1 MGAYINFDLLD
12 TAELCGLDIKS
23 RTLAKEEV
31 EARCPYCNDRRYR
44 MYLNRVT
51 HMFFCQNCGT
61 GGNAVTLYADC
72 NPKGIRLTN
81 YESYKALSTEPSVRQ
96 YDVPIIESC
105 DEPPIREL
113 SERSEIYL
121 EFLKLLRLEKDHLT
135 NLLNRGL
142 STEIIKGNMYKSFPT
157 DKTERQWI
165 CDNLA
170 ARYDLTDVPGF
181 YRSGGRWSI
190 IGLKSGILIPICSK
204 DNFIQGLQIRFDS
217 PPVKR
222 ITGAD
227 GKVTEKVGGRFR
239 WLSTGGNGFTDGTGI
254 TSYIHVTGDVSSD
267 TLYNSDHVD
276 SVVQYLLDKMQAVKI
291 NIHGNLYFIPSTRLP
306 LLNVLEDYIEALS
319 KNNINDGNV
328 SSNSMFVADDE
339 KQREKMAA
347 EFYMN
352 YRRDIEAYE
361 ERIQHFID
369 NGCDSA
375 AVIERWLKKIEA
387 LKLKKATYEQ
397 VLKRQLDDL
406 DRDFALL
413 QMQSQELSVR
423 AGKNQIKM
431 PLAA

>member
-31 EARCPYCNDRRYR
+31 EARCPYCNDHRYR
-44 MYLNRVT
+44 MYLNRIT

-81 YESYKALSTEPSVRQ
+81 YESYKALSAEPSVRQ
-96 YDVPIIESC
+96 YDVPVIESRG
-105 DEPPIREL
+105 EPPIRKL

-204 DNFIQGLQIRFDS
+204 DNLIQGLQIRFDN

-222 ITGAD
+222 ITAAD

-267 TLYNSDHVD
+267 TLYLTEGGMKADIASYL
-276 SVVQYLLDKMQAVKI
+276 SGGRLFIGLTGVQNVRYLKEIVTSLHPKRIVECIDMDCRTNPQVQKAQSKIQAI
-291 NIHGNLYFIPSTRLP
+291 CTP
-306 LLNVLEDYIEALS
+306 LCEEYKRFFWPKEQKGIDDYMLF
-319 KNNINDGNV
+319 
-328 SSNSMFVADDE
+328 M
-339 KQREKMAA
+339 
-347 EFYMN
+347 
-352 YRRDIEAYE
+352 
-361 ERIQHFID
+361 
-369 NGCDSA
+369 
-375 AVIERWLKKIEA
+375 
-387 LKLKKATYEQ
+387 KLKKEHEE
-397 VLKRQLDDL
+397 K
-406 DRDFALL
+406 
-413 QMQSQELSVR
+413 
-423 AGKNQIKM
+423 IKEENYV
-431 PLAA
+431 

>member
-1 MGAYINFDLLD
+1 MGAYITFDLID
-12 TAELCGLDIKS
+12 TAELCGLDIKG

-31 EARCPYCNDRRYR
+31 EARCPYCNDHRYR
-44 MYLNRVT
+44 MYLNRIT

-81 YESYKALSTEPSVRQ
+81 YESYKALSAEPSVRQ
-96 YDVPIIESC
+96 YDVPVIESC

-142 STEIIKGNMYKSFPT
+142 STEIINGNMYKSFPT

-204 DNFIQGLQIRFDS
+204 DNLIQGLQIRFDN

-222 ITGAD
+222 ITAAD

-267 TLYNSDHVD
+267 TLYLTEGGMKADIASYL
-276 SVVQYLLDKMQAVKI
+276 SGGRLFIGLTGVQNVRYLKEIVTSLHPKRIVECLDMDVRTNPQVQRAQSKIQAI
-291 NIHGNLYFIPSTRLP
+291 CTP
-306 LLNVLEDYIEALS
+306 LCEE
-319 KNNINDGNV
+319 
-328 SSNSMFVADDE
+328 
-339 KQREKMAA
+339 
-347 EFYMN
+347 
-352 YRRDIEAYE
+352 YRRFFWPKE
-361 ERIQHFID
+361 QKGID
-369 NGCDSA
+369 DYM
-375 AVIERWLKKIEA
+375 LFM
-387 LKLKKATYEQ
+387 KLKKEHEEKIREENY
-397 VLKRQLDDL
+397 V
-406 DRDFALL
+406 
-413 QMQSQELSVR
+413 
-423 AGKNQIKM
+423 
-431 PLAA
+431 

>member
-31 EARCPYCNDRRYR
+31 EARCPYCNDHRYR
-44 MYLNRVT
+44 MYLNRIT

-81 YESYKALSTEPSVRQ
+81 YESYKALSAEPSVRQ
-96 YDVPIIESC
+96 YDVPVIESRG
-105 DEPPIREL
+105 EPPIREL

-204 DNFIQGLQIRFDS
+204 DNLIQGLQIRFDN

-222 ITGAD
+222 VTTAD

-267 TLYNSDHVD
+267 TLYLTEGGMKADIASYL
-276 SVVQYLLDKMQAVKI
+276 SGGRLFIGLTGVQNVRYLKEIVTSLHPKRIVECLDMDVRTNPQVQRAQSKIQAI
-291 NIHGNLYFIPSTRLP
+291 CTP
-306 LLNVLEDYIEALS
+306 LCEEYKRFFWPKEQKGIDDYMLF
-319 KNNINDGNV
+319 
-328 SSNSMFVADDE
+328 M
-339 KQREKMAA
+339 
-347 EFYMN
+347 
-352 YRRDIEAYE
+352 
-361 ERIQHFID
+361 
-369 NGCDSA
+369 
-375 AVIERWLKKIEA
+375 
-387 LKLKKATYEQ
+387 KLKKEHEE
-397 VLKRQLDDL
+397 K
-406 DRDFALL
+406 
-413 QMQSQELSVR
+413 
-423 AGKNQIKM
+423 IKEENYV
-431 PLAA
+431 

>member
-31 EARCPYCNDRRYR
+31 EARCPYCNDHRYR
-44 MYLNRVT
+44 MYLNRIT

-81 YESYKALSTEPSVRQ
+81 YESYKALSAEPSVRQ
-96 YDVPIIESC
+96 YDVPVIESRG
-105 DEPPIREL
+105 EPPIREL

-135 NLLNRGL
+135 NILNRGL

-204 DNFIQGLQIRFDS
+204 DNLIQGLQIRFDN

-222 ITGAD
+222 ITAAD

-267 TLYNSDHVD
+267 TLYLTEGGMKADIASYL
-276 SVVQYLLDKMQAVKI
+276 SGGRLFIGLTGVQNVRYLKEIVTSLHPKRIVECIDMDCRTNPQVQKAQSKIQAI
-291 NIHGNLYFIPSTRLP
+291 
-306 LLNVLEDYIEALS
+306 
-319 KNNINDGNV
+319 
-328 SSNSMFVADDE
+328 
-339 KQREKMAA
+339 
-347 EFYMN
+347 
-352 YRRDIEAYE
+352 
-361 ERIQHFID
+361 
-369 NGCDSA
+369 
-375 AVIERWLKKIEA
+375 
-387 LKLKKATYEQ
+387 
-397 VLKRQLDDL
+397 
-406 DRDFALL
+406 
-413 QMQSQELSVR
+413 
-423 AGKNQIKM
+423 
-431 PLAA
+431 

>member
-1 MGAYINFDLLD
+1 MGAYISFDLLD
-12 TAELCGLDIKS
+12 TAELCGLDIKG

-31 EARCPYCNDRRYR
+31 EARCPYCNDHRYR
-44 MYLNRVT
+44 MYLNRIT

-81 YESYKALSTEPSVRQ
+81 YESYKALSAEPSVRQ
-96 YDVPIIESC
+96 YDVPITESC

-204 DNFIQGLQIRFDS
+204 DNLIQGLQIRFDN

-222 ITGAD
+222 ITAAD

-267 TLYNSDHVD
+267 TLYLTEGGMKADIASYL
-276 SVVQYLLDKMQAVKI
+276 SGGRLFIGLTGVQNVRYLKEIVTSLRPKRIVECLDMDVRTNPQVQKAQSKIQAICTPLCEEYRRFFWPKEQKGI
-291 NIHGNLYFIPSTRLP
+291 DDYSATCSTTILIVQIA
-306 LLNVLEDYIEALS
+306 LLN
-319 KNNINDGNV
+319 
-328 SSNSMFVADDE
+328 
-339 KQREKMAA
+339 KM
-347 EFYMN
+347 
-352 YRRDIEAYE
+352 
-361 ERIQHFID
+361 
-369 NGCDSA
+369 
-375 AVIERWLKKIEA
+375 
-387 LKLKKATYEQ
+387 
-397 VLKRQLDDL
+397 
-406 DRDFALL
+406 
-413 QMQSQELSVR
+413 
-423 AGKNQIKM
+423 
-431 PLAA
+431 

>member
-1 MGAYINFDLLD
+1 MGAYITFDLLD
-12 TAELCGLDIKS
+12 TAELCGLDIKG

-31 EARCPYCNDRRYR
+31 EARCPYCNDHRYR
-44 MYLNRVT
+44 MYLNRIT

-81 YESYKALSTEPSVRQ
+81 YESYKALSAEPSVRQ
-96 YDVPIIESC
+96 YDVPVIESC

-204 DNFIQGLQIRFDS
+204 DNLIQGLQIRFDN

-222 ITGAD
+222 ITAAD

-267 TLYNSDHVD
+267 TLYLTEGGMKADIASYL
-276 SVVQYLLDKMQAVKI
+276 SGGRLFIGLTGVQNVRYLKEIVTSLRPKRIVECLDMDVRTNPQVQKAQSKIQAI
-291 NIHGNLYFIPSTRLP
+291 CTP
-306 LLNVLEDYIEALS
+306 LCEE
-319 KNNINDGNV
+319 
-328 SSNSMFVADDE
+328 
-339 KQREKMAA
+339 
-347 EFYMN
+347 
-352 YRRDIEAYE
+352 YRRFFWPKE
-361 ERIQHFID
+361 QKGID
-369 NGCDSA
+369 DYM
-375 AVIERWLKKIEA
+375 LFM
-387 LKLKKATYEQ
+387 KLKNEHEEK
-397 VLKRQLDDL
+397 
-406 DRDFALL
+406 
-413 QMQSQELSVR
+413 
-423 AGKNQIKM
+423 IKEENYV
-431 PLAA
+431 

>member
-1 MGAYINFDLLD
+1 MGAYITFDLLD
-12 TAELCGLDIKS
+12 TAELCGLDIKG

-31 EARCPYCNDRRYR
+31 EARCPYCNDHRYR
-44 MYLNRVT
+44 MYLNRIT

-81 YESYKALSTEPSVRQ
+81 YESYKALSAEPSVRQ
-96 YDVPIIESC
+96 YDVPIIESR
-105 DEPPIREL
+105 DELPIREL

-142 STEIIKGNMYKSFPT
+142 STEIIKVNMYKSFPT

-204 DNFIQGLQIRFDS
+204 DNLIQGLQIRFDN

-222 ITGAD
+222 ITAAD

-267 TLYNSDHVD
+267 TLYLTEGGMKADIASYL
-276 SVVQYLLDKMQAVKI
+276 SGGRLFIGLTGVQNVRYLKEIVTSLHPKRIVECLDMDVRTNPQVQRAQSKIQAI
-291 NIHGNLYFIPSTRLP
+291 CTP
-306 LLNVLEDYIEALS
+306 LCEE
-319 KNNINDGNV
+319 
-328 SSNSMFVADDE
+328 
-339 KQREKMAA
+339 
-347 EFYMN
+347 
-352 YRRDIEAYE
+352 YRRFFWPKE
-361 ERIQHFID
+361 QKGID
-369 NGCDSA
+369 DYM
-375 AVIERWLKKIEA
+375 LFM
-387 LKLKKATYEQ
+387 KLKKEHEE
-397 VLKRQLDDL
+397 K
-406 DRDFALL
+406 
-413 QMQSQELSVR
+413 
-423 AGKNQIKM
+423 IKEENYV
-431 PLAA
+431 

>member
-31 EARCPYCNDRRYR
+31 EARCPYCNDHRYR
-44 MYLNRVT
+44 MYLNRIT

-81 YESYKALSTEPSVRQ
+81 YESYKALSAEPSVRQ
-96 YDVPIIESC
+96 YDVPVIESRG
-105 DEPPIREL
+105 EPPIREL

-121 EFLKLLRLEKDHLT
+121 EFLKLLRLEKDHLS

-204 DNFIQGLQIRFDS
+204 DNLIQGLQIRFDN

-222 ITGAD
+222 VTTAD

-267 TLYNSDHVD
+267 TLYLTEGGMKADIASYL
-276 SVVQYLLDKMQAVKI
+276 SGGRLFIGLTGVQNVRYLKEIVTSLHPKRIVECLDMDVRTNPQVQRAQSKIQAI
-291 NIHGNLYFIPSTRLP
+291 CTP
-306 LLNVLEDYIEALS
+306 LCEEYKRFFWPKEQKGI
-319 KNNINDGNV
+319 
-328 SSNSMFVADDE
+328 DDF
-339 KQREKMAA
+339 ML
-347 EFYMN
+347 FM
-352 YRRDIEAYE
+352 
-361 ERIQHFID
+361 
-369 NGCDSA
+369 
-375 AVIERWLKKIEA
+375 
-387 LKLKKATYEQ
+387 KLKKEH
-397 VLKRQLDDL
+397 
-406 DRDFALL
+406 
-413 QMQSQELSVR
+413 EE
-423 AGKNQIKM
+423 KNKEEKYV
-431 PLAA
+431 

>member
-12 TAELCGLDIKS
+12 TAELCGLDIKG

-31 EARCPYCNDRRYR
+31 EARCPYCNDHRYR
-44 MYLNRVT
+44 MYLNRIT

-81 YESYKALSTEPSVRQ
+81 YESYKALSAEPSVRQ
-96 YDVPIIESC
+96 YDVPVIESRG
-105 DEPPIREL
+105 EPPIREL

-204 DNFIQGLQIRFDS
+204 DNLIQGLQIRFDN

-222 ITGAD
+222 VTAAD

-267 TLYNSDHVD
+267 TLYLTEGGMKADIASYL
-276 SVVQYLLDKMQAVKI
+276 SGGRLFIGLTGVQNVRYLKEIVTSLHPKRIVECLDMDVRTNPQVQRAQSKIQAI
-291 NIHGNLYFIPSTRLP
+291 CTP
-306 LLNVLEDYIEALS
+306 LCEEYKRFFWPKEQKGI
-319 KNNINDGNV
+319 
-328 SSNSMFVADDE
+328 DDF
-339 KQREKMAA
+339 ML
-347 EFYMN
+347 FM
-352 YRRDIEAYE
+352 
-361 ERIQHFID
+361 
-369 NGCDSA
+369 
-375 AVIERWLKKIEA
+375 
-387 LKLKKATYEQ
+387 KLKKEHEE
-397 VLKRQLDDL
+397 K
-406 DRDFALL
+406 
-413 QMQSQELSVR
+413 
-423 AGKNQIKM
+423 IKEESYV
-431 PLAA
+431 

>member
-1 MGAYINFDLLD
+1 MGAYISFDLLD
-12 TAELCGLDIKS
+12 TAELCGLDIKG

-31 EARCPYCNDRRYR
+31 EARCPYCNDHRYR
-44 MYLNRVT
+44 MYLNRIT

-81 YESYKALSTEPSVRQ
+81 YESYKALSAEPSVRQ
-96 YDVPIIESC
+96 YDVPITESC

-204 DNFIQGLQIRFDS
+204 DNLIQGLQIRFDN

-222 ITGAD
+222 ITAAD

-267 TLYNSDHVD
+267 TLYLTEGGMKADIASYL
-276 SVVQYLLDKMQAVKI
+276 SGGRLFIGLTGVQNVRYLKEIVTSLHPKRIVECLDMDVRTNPQVQKAQSKIQAI
-291 NIHGNLYFIPSTRLP
+291 CTP
-306 LLNVLEDYIEALS
+306 LCEE
-319 KNNINDGNV
+319 
-328 SSNSMFVADDE
+328 
-339 KQREKMAA
+339 
-347 EFYMN
+347 
-352 YRRDIEAYE
+352 YRRFFWPKE
-361 ERIQHFID
+361 QKGID
-369 NGCDSA
+369 DYM
-375 AVIERWLKKIEA
+375 LFM
-387 LKLKKATYEQ
+387 KLKKEHEE
-397 VLKRQLDDL
+397 K
-406 DRDFALL
+406 
-413 QMQSQELSVR
+413 
-423 AGKNQIKM
+423 IKEENYV
-431 PLAA
+431 

>member
-1 MGAYINFDLLD
+1 MGAYISFDLLD
-12 TAELCGLDIKS
+12 TAELCGLDIKG

-31 EARCPYCNDRRYR
+31 EARCPYCNDHRYR
-44 MYLNRVT
+44 MYLNRIT

-81 YESYKALSTEPSVRQ
+81 YESYKALSAEPSVRQ
-96 YDVPIIESC
+96 YDVPITESC

-204 DNFIQGLQIRFDS
+204 DNLIQGLQIRFDN

-222 ITGAD
+222 ITAAD

-267 TLYNSDHVD
+267 TLYLTEGGMKADIASYL
-276 SVVQYLLDKMQAVKI
+276 SGGRLFIGLTGVQNVRYLKEIVTSLRPKRIVECLDMDVRTNPQVQKAQSKIQAI
-291 NIHGNLYFIPSTRLP
+291 CTP
-306 LLNVLEDYIEALS
+306 LCEE
-319 KNNINDGNV
+319 
-328 SSNSMFVADDE
+328 
-339 KQREKMAA
+339 
-347 EFYMN
+347 
-352 YRRDIEAYE
+352 YRRFFWPKE
-361 ERIQHFID
+361 QKGID
-369 NGCDSA
+369 DYSA
-375 AVIERWLKKIEA
+375 TCSTTILIVR
-387 LKLKKATYEQ
+387 
-397 VLKRQLDDL
+397 
-406 DRDFALL
+406 FALL
-413 QMQSQELSVR
+413 
-423 AGKNQIKM
+423 NKM
-431 PLAA
+431 WQ

>member
-31 EARCPYCNDRRYR
+31 EARCPYCNDHRYR
-44 MYLNRVT
+44 MYLNRIT

-81 YESYKALSTEPSVRQ
+81 YESYKALSAEPSVRQ
-96 YDVPIIESC
+96 YDVPLIESRG
-105 DEPPIREL
+105 EPPIREL

-204 DNFIQGLQIRFDS
+204 DNLIQGLQIRFDN

-222 ITGAD
+222 ITAAD

-267 TLYNSDHVD
+267 TLYLTEGGMKADIASYL
-276 SVVQYLLDKMQAVKI
+276 SGGRLFIGLTGVQNVRYLKEIVTSLHPKRIVECLDMDVRTNPQVQKAQSKIQAI
-291 NIHGNLYFIPSTRLP
+291 CTP
-306 LLNVLEDYIEALS
+306 LCEEYKRFFWPKEQKGI
-319 KNNINDGNV
+319 
-328 SSNSMFVADDE
+328 DDF
-339 KQREKMAA
+339 ML
-347 EFYMN
+347 FM
-352 YRRDIEAYE
+352 
-361 ERIQHFID
+361 
-369 NGCDSA
+369 
-375 AVIERWLKKIEA
+375 
-387 LKLKKATYEQ
+387 KLKKEHEE
-397 VLKRQLDDL
+397 K
-406 DRDFALL
+406 
-413 QMQSQELSVR
+413 
-423 AGKNQIKM
+423 IKEESYV
-431 PLAA
+431 

>member
-1 MGAYINFDLLD
+1 MGAYITFDLID
-12 TAELCGLDIKS
+12 TAELCGLDIKGC
-23 RTLAKEEV
+23 TLAKEEV
-31 EARCPYCNDRRYR
+31 EARCPYCNDHRYR
-44 MYLNRVT
+44 MYLNRIT

-81 YESYKALSTEPSVRQ
+81 YESYKALSAEPSVRQ
-96 YDVPIIESC
+96 YDVPITESC

-204 DNFIQGLQIRFDS
+204 DNLIQGLQIRFDN

-222 ITGAD
+222 ITAAD
-227 GKVTEKVGGRFR
+227 GKVNEKVGGRFR

-267 TLYNSDHVD
+267 TLYLTEGGMKADIASYL
-276 SVVQYLLDKMQAVKI
+276 SGGRLFIGLTGVQNVRYLKEIVTSLHPKRIVECLDMDVRTNPQVQRAQSKIQAI
-291 NIHGNLYFIPSTRLP
+291 CTP
-306 LLNVLEDYIEALS
+306 LCEEYKRFFWPKEQKGI
-319 KNNINDGNV
+319 
-328 SSNSMFVADDE
+328 DDF
-339 KQREKMAA
+339 ML
-347 EFYMN
+347 FM
-352 YRRDIEAYE
+352 
-361 ERIQHFID
+361 
-369 NGCDSA
+369 
-375 AVIERWLKKIEA
+375 
-387 LKLKKATYEQ
+387 KLKKEHEE
-397 VLKRQLDDL
+397 K
-406 DRDFALL
+406 
-413 QMQSQELSVR
+413 
-423 AGKNQIKM
+423 IKEESYV
-431 PLAA
+431 

>member
-31 EARCPYCNDRRYR
+31 EARCPYCNDHRYR
-44 MYLNRVT
+44 MYLNRIT

-81 YESYKALSTEPSVRQ
+81 YESYKALSAEPSVRQ
-96 YDVPIIESC
+96 YDVPIIESRG
-105 DEPPIREL
+105 EPPIREL

-204 DNFIQGLQIRFDS
+204 DNLIQGLQIRFDN

-222 ITGAD
+222 ITAAD

-267 TLYNSDHVD
+267 TLYLTEGGMKADIASYLSGGRLFIGLTGVQNVRYLKEIVTSLHPKRIVECIDMD
-276 SVVQYLLDKMQAVKI
+276 SRTNPQVQKAQSKIQAICTPLCEEYKRFFWPPDQKGIDDFLLFK
-291 NIHGNLYFIPSTRLP
+291 
-306 LLNVLEDYIEALS
+306 
-319 KNNINDGNV
+319 
-328 SSNSMFVADDE
+328 
-339 KQREKMAA
+339 
-347 EFYMN
+347 
-352 YRRDIEAYE
+352 
-361 ERIQHFID
+361 
-369 NGCDSA
+369 
-375 AVIERWLKKIEA
+375 
-387 LKLKKATYEQ
+387 KLKKEHEEKIKEEQ
-397 VLKRQLDDL
+397 NNVSKL
-406 DRDFALL
+406 
-413 QMQSQELSVR
+413 
-423 AGKNQIKM
+423 
-431 PLAA
+431 

>member
-1 MGAYINFDLLD
+1 MGAYISFDLLD
-12 TAELCGLDIKS
+12 TAELCGLDIKG

-31 EARCPYCNDRRYR
+31 EARCPYCNDHRYR
-44 MYLNRVT
+44 MYLNRIT

-81 YESYKALSTEPSVRQ
+81 YESYKALSAEPSVRQ
-96 YDVPIIESC
+96 YDVPVIENC
-105 DEPPIREL
+105 DEPHIREL

-204 DNFIQGLQIRFDS
+204 DNLIQGLQIRFDN
-217 PPVKR
+217 PPIKR
-222 ITGAD
+222 ITAAD

-267 TLYNSDHVD
+267 TLYLTEGGMKADIASYL
-276 SVVQYLLDKMQAVKI
+276 SGGRLFIGLTGVQNVRYLKEIVTSLRPKRIVECLDMDVRTNPQVQKAQSKIQAI
-291 NIHGNLYFIPSTRLP
+291 CTP
-306 LLNVLEDYIEALS
+306 LCEE
-319 KNNINDGNV
+319 
-328 SSNSMFVADDE
+328 
-339 KQREKMAA
+339 
-347 EFYMN
+347 
-352 YRRDIEAYE
+352 YRRFFWPKE
-361 ERIQHFID
+361 QKGID
-369 NGCDSA
+369 DYM
-375 AVIERWLKKIEA
+375 LFM
-387 LKLKKATYEQ
+387 KLKKEHEE
-397 VLKRQLDDL
+397 K
-406 DRDFALL
+406 
-413 QMQSQELSVR
+413 
-423 AGKNQIKM
+423 IKEENYV
-431 PLAA
+431 

>member
-12 TAELCGLDIKS
+12 TAELCGLDIKR

-31 EARCPYCNDRRYR
+31 EARCPYCNDHRYR
-44 MYLNRVT
+44 MYLNRIT

-61 GGNAVTLYADC
+61 GGNAVTLYGDC

-81 YESYKALSTEPSVRQ
+81 YESYKALSAEPSVRQ
-96 YDVPIIESC
+96 YDVPVIESRG
-105 DEPPIREL
+105 EPPIREL

-190 IGLKSGILIPICSK
+190 IGLKSGILIPICSR
-204 DNFIQGLQIRFDS
+204 DNLIQGLQIRFDN

-222 ITGAD
+222 VTAAD

-267 TLYNSDHVD
+267 TLYLTEGGMKADIASYL
-276 SVVQYLLDKMQAVKI
+276 SGGRLFIGLTGVQNVRYLKEIVTSLHPKRIVECIDMDCRTNPQVQKAQSKIQAI
-291 NIHGNLYFIPSTRLP
+291 CTP
-306 LLNVLEDYIEALS
+306 LCEEYKRFFWPKEQKGI
-319 KNNINDGNV
+319 
-328 SSNSMFVADDE
+328 DDFMLFMKLKKE
-339 KQREKMAA
+339 H
-347 EFYMN
+347 
-352 YRRDIEAYE
+352 E
-361 ERIQHFID
+361 ERIKEE
-369 NGCDSA
+369 SY
-375 AVIERWLKKIEA
+375 V
-387 LKLKKATYEQ
+387 
-397 VLKRQLDDL
+397 
-406 DRDFALL
+406 
-413 QMQSQELSVR
+413 
-423 AGKNQIKM
+423 
-431 PLAA
+431 

>member
-12 TAELCGLDIKS
+12 TAKLCGLDIKS

-31 EARCPYCNDRRYR
+31 EARCPYCNDHRYR
-44 MYLNRVT
+44 MYLNRIT

-72 NPKGIRLTN
+72 NPKGTRLTN
-81 YESYKALSTEPSVRQ
+81 YESYKALSAEPSVRQ
-96 YDVPIIESC
+96 YDVPVIENC
-105 DEPPIREL
+105 AEPPIREL

-121 EFLKLLRLEKDHLT
+121 EFLKLLRLEKEHLT

-204 DNFIQGLQIRFDS
+204 DNLIQGLQIRFDN

-222 ITGAD
+222 VTAAD

-267 TLYNSDHVD
+267 TLYLTEGGMKADIASYL
-276 SVVQYLLDKMQAVKI
+276 SGGRLFIGLTGVQNVRYLKEIVTSLHPKRIVECLDMDVRTNPQVQRAQSKIQAI
-291 NIHGNLYFIPSTRLP
+291 CTP
-306 LLNVLEDYIEALS
+306 LCEEYKRFFWPKEQKGIDDYMLF
-319 KNNINDGNV
+319 
-328 SSNSMFVADDE
+328 M
-339 KQREKMAA
+339 
-347 EFYMN
+347 
-352 YRRDIEAYE
+352 
-361 ERIQHFID
+361 
-369 NGCDSA
+369 
-375 AVIERWLKKIEA
+375 
-387 LKLKKATYEQ
+387 KLKKEHEE
-397 VLKRQLDDL
+397 K
-406 DRDFALL
+406 
-413 QMQSQELSVR
+413 
-423 AGKNQIKM
+423 IKEESYV
-431 PLAA
+431 

>member
-12 TAELCGLDIKS
+12 TAELCGLDIKG

-31 EARCPYCNDRRYR
+31 EARCPYCNDHRYR
-44 MYLNRVT
+44 MYLNRIT

-81 YESYKALSTEPSVRQ
+81 YESYKALSAEPSVRQ
-96 YDVPIIESC
+96 YDVPVIESRG
-105 DEPPIREL
+105 EPPIREL

-142 STEIIKGNMYKSFPT
+142 CTEIIKGNMYKSFPT

-204 DNFIQGLQIRFDS
+204 DNLIQGLQIRFDN

-222 ITGAD
+222 VTAAD

-267 TLYNSDHVD
+267 TLYLTEGGMKADIASYL
-276 SVVQYLLDKMQAVKI
+276 SGGRLFIGLTGVQNVRYLKEIVTSLHPKRIVECLDMDVRTNPQVQRAQSKIQAI
-291 NIHGNLYFIPSTRLP
+291 CTP
-306 LLNVLEDYIEALS
+306 LCEEYKRFFWPKEQKGI
-319 KNNINDGNV
+319 
-328 SSNSMFVADDE
+328 DDF
-339 KQREKMAA
+339 ML
-347 EFYMN
+347 FM
-352 YRRDIEAYE
+352 
-361 ERIQHFID
+361 
-369 NGCDSA
+369 
-375 AVIERWLKKIEA
+375 
-387 LKLKKATYEQ
+387 KLKKEHEE
-397 VLKRQLDDL
+397 K
-406 DRDFALL
+406 
-413 QMQSQELSVR
+413 
-423 AGKNQIKM
+423 IKEESYV
-431 PLAA
+431 

>member
-1 MGAYINFDLLD
+1 MGAYITFDLLD
-12 TAELCGLDIKS
+12 TAELCGLDIKG

-31 EARCPYCNDRRYR
+31 EARCPYCNDHRYR
-44 MYLNRVT
+44 MYLNRIT

-81 YESYKALSTEPSVRQ
+81 YESYKALSAEPSVRQ
-96 YDVPIIESC
+96 YDVPVIESC

-204 DNFIQGLQIRFDS
+204 DNLIQGLQIRFDN

-222 ITGAD
+222 ITAAD

-267 TLYNSDHVD
+267 TLYLTEGGMKADIASYL
-276 SVVQYLLDKMQAVKI
+276 SGGRLFIGLTGVQNVRYLKEIVTSLRPKRIVECLDMDVRTNPQVQKAQSKIQAI
-291 NIHGNLYFIPSTRLP
+291 CTP
-306 LLNVLEDYIEALS
+306 LCEE
-319 KNNINDGNV
+319 
-328 SSNSMFVADDE
+328 
-339 KQREKMAA
+339 
-347 EFYMN
+347 
-352 YRRDIEAYE
+352 YRRFFWPKE
-361 ERIQHFID
+361 QKGID
-369 NGCDSA
+369 DYM
-375 AVIERWLKKIEA
+375 LFM
-387 LKLKKATYEQ
+387 KLKKEHEE
-397 VLKRQLDDL
+397 K
-406 DRDFALL
+406 
-413 QMQSQELSVR
+413 
-423 AGKNQIKM
+423 IKEENYV
-431 PLAA
+431 

>member
-31 EARCPYCNDRRYR
+31 EARCPYCNDHRYR
-44 MYLNRVT
+44 MYLNRIT

-81 YESYKALSTEPSVRQ
+81 YESYKALSAEPSVRQ
-96 YDVPIIESC
+96 YDVPIIESRG
-105 DEPPIREL
+105 EPPIRKL

-170 ARYDLTDVPGF
+170 SRYDLTDVPGF

-204 DNFIQGLQIRFDS
+204 DNLIQGLQIRFDN

-222 ITGAD
+222 VTAAD

-267 TLYNSDHVD
+267 TLYLTEGGMKADIASYL
-276 SVVQYLLDKMQAVKI
+276 SGGRLFIGLTGVQNVRYLKEIVTSLHPKRIVECLDMDVRTNPQVQRAQSKIQAI
-291 NIHGNLYFIPSTRLP
+291 CTP
-306 LLNVLEDYIEALS
+306 LCEEYKRFFWPKEQKGIDDYMLF
-319 KNNINDGNV
+319 
-328 SSNSMFVADDE
+328 M
-339 KQREKMAA
+339 
-347 EFYMN
+347 
-352 YRRDIEAYE
+352 
-361 ERIQHFID
+361 
-369 NGCDSA
+369 
-375 AVIERWLKKIEA
+375 
-387 LKLKKATYEQ
+387 KLKKEHEE
-397 VLKRQLDDL
+397 K
-406 DRDFALL
+406 
-413 QMQSQELSVR
+413 
-423 AGKNQIKM
+423 IKEENYV
-431 PLAA
+431 

>member
-31 EARCPYCNDRRYR
+31 EARCPYCNDHRYR
-44 MYLNRVT
+44 MYLNRIT

-81 YESYKALSTEPSVRQ
+81 YESYKALSAEPSVRQ
-96 YDVPIIESC
+96 YDVPVIESRG
-105 DEPPIREL
+105 EPPIREL

-204 DNFIQGLQIRFDS
+204 DNLIQGLQIRFDN

-222 ITGAD
+222 VTTAD

-267 TLYNSDHVD
+267 TLYLTEGGMKADIASYL
-276 SVVQYLLDKMQAVKI
+276 SGGRLFIGLTGVQNVRYLKEIVTSLHPKRIVECLDMDVRTNPQVQRAQSKIQAI
-291 NIHGNLYFIPSTRLP
+291 CTP
-306 LLNVLEDYIEALS
+306 LCEEYKRFFWPKEQKGI
-319 KNNINDGNV
+319 
-328 SSNSMFVADDE
+328 DDFMLFMKLKKE
-339 KQREKMAA
+339 H
-347 EFYMN
+347 
-352 YRRDIEAYE
+352 E
-361 ERIQHFID
+361 ERIKEE
-369 NGCDSA
+369 SY
-375 AVIERWLKKIEA
+375 V
-387 LKLKKATYEQ
+387 
-397 VLKRQLDDL
+397 
-406 DRDFALL
+406 
-413 QMQSQELSVR
+413 
-423 AGKNQIKM
+423 
-431 PLAA
+431 

>member
-31 EARCPYCNDRRYR
+31 EARCPYCHDHRYR
-44 MYLNRVT
+44 MYLNRIT

-81 YESYKALSTEPSVRQ
+81 YESYKALSAEPSVRQ
-96 YDVPIIESC
+96 YDVPVIESRG
-105 DEPPIREL
+105 EPPIREL

-204 DNFIQGLQIRFDS
+204 DNLIQGLQIRFDN

-222 ITGAD
+222 VTAAD

-267 TLYNSDHVD
+267 TLYLTEGGMKADIASYL
-276 SVVQYLLDKMQAVKI
+276 SGGRLFIGLTGVQNVRYLKEIVTSLHPKRIVECLDMDVRTNPQVQRAQSKIQAI
-291 NIHGNLYFIPSTRLP
+291 CTP
-306 LLNVLEDYIEALS
+306 LCEEYKRFFWPKEQKGI
-319 KNNINDGNV
+319 
-328 SSNSMFVADDE
+328 DDF
-339 KQREKMAA
+339 ML
-347 EFYMN
+347 FM
-352 YRRDIEAYE
+352 
-361 ERIQHFID
+361 
-369 NGCDSA
+369 
-375 AVIERWLKKIEA
+375 
-387 LKLKKATYEQ
+387 KLKKEHEE
-397 VLKRQLDDL
+397 K
-406 DRDFALL
+406 
-413 QMQSQELSVR
+413 
-423 AGKNQIKM
+423 IKEESYV
-431 PLAA
+431 

>member
-31 EARCPYCNDRRYR
+31 EARCPYCNDHRYR
-44 MYLNRVT
+44 MYLNRIT

-81 YESYKALSTEPSVRQ
+81 YESYKALSAEPSVRQ
-96 YDVPIIESC
+96 YDVPVIESRG
-105 DEPPIREL
+105 DPPIREL

-204 DNFIQGLQIRFDS
+204 DNLIQGLQIRFDN

-222 ITGAD
+222 ITAAD
-227 GKVTEKVGGRFR
+227 GKVTEKIGGRFR

-267 TLYNSDHVD
+267 TLYLTEGGMKADIASYL
-276 SVVQYLLDKMQAVKI
+276 SGGRLFIGLTGVQNVRYLKEIVTSLHPKRIVECLDMDVRTNPQVQRAQSKIQAI
-291 NIHGNLYFIPSTRLP
+291 CTP
-306 LLNVLEDYIEALS
+306 LCEEYKRFFWPKKQKGI
-319 KNNINDGNV
+319 
-328 SSNSMFVADDE
+328 DDN
-339 KQREKMAA
+339 ML
-347 EFYMN
+347 FM
-352 YRRDIEAYE
+352 
-361 ERIQHFID
+361 
-369 NGCDSA
+369 
-375 AVIERWLKKIEA
+375 
-387 LKLKKATYEQ
+387 KLKKEHEE
-397 VLKRQLDDL
+397 K
-406 DRDFALL
+406 
-413 QMQSQELSVR
+413 
-423 AGKNQIKM
+423 IKEENYV
-431 PLAA
+431 

>member
-31 EARCPYCNDRRYR
+31 EARCPYCNDHRYR
-44 MYLNRVT
+44 MYLNRIT

-61 GGNAVTLYADC
+61 GGNAITLYADC

-81 YESYKALSTEPSVRQ
+81 YESYKALSAEPSVRQ
-96 YDVPIIESC
+96 YDVPVIENRG
-105 DEPPIREL
+105 EPPIREL

-204 DNFIQGLQIRFDS
+204 DNLIQGLQIRFDN

-222 ITGAD
+222 ITAAD

-267 TLYNSDHVD
+267 TLYLTEGGMKADIASYL
-276 SVVQYLLDKMQAVKI
+276 SGGRLFIGLTGVQNVRYLKEIVTSLHPKRIVECLDMDVRTNPQVQRAQSKIQAI
-291 NIHGNLYFIPSTRLP
+291 CTP
-306 LLNVLEDYIEALS
+306 LCEE
-319 KNNINDGNV
+319 
-328 SSNSMFVADDE
+328 
-339 KQREKMAA
+339 
-347 EFYMN
+347 
-352 YRRDIEAYE
+352 YRRFFWPKE
-361 ERIQHFID
+361 QKGID
-369 NGCDSA
+369 DFM
-375 AVIERWLKKIEA
+375 LFM
-387 LKLKKATYEQ
+387 KLKKEHEE
-397 VLKRQLDDL
+397 K
-406 DRDFALL
+406 
-413 QMQSQELSVR
+413 
-423 AGKNQIKM
+423 IKEESYV
-431 PLAA
+431 

>member
-31 EARCPYCNDRRYR
+31 EARCPYCNDHRYR
-44 MYLNRVT
+44 MYLNRIT

-81 YESYKALSTEPSVRQ
+81 YESYKALSAEPSVRQ
-96 YDVPIIESC
+96 YDVPIIESRG
-105 DEPPIREL
+105 EPPIREL

-204 DNFIQGLQIRFDS
+204 DNLIQGLQIRFDN

-222 ITGAD
+222 VTAAD

-267 TLYNSDHVD
+267 TLYLTEGGMKADIASYL
-276 SVVQYLLDKMQAVKI
+276 SGGRLFIGLTGVQNVRYLKEIVTSLHPKRIVECLDMDVRTNPQVQRAQSKIQAI
-291 NIHGNLYFIPSTRLP
+291 CTP
-306 LLNVLEDYIEALS
+306 LCEEYKRFFWPKEQKGI
-319 KNNINDGNV
+319 
-328 SSNSMFVADDE
+328 DDF
-339 KQREKMAA
+339 ML
-347 EFYMN
+347 FM
-352 YRRDIEAYE
+352 
-361 ERIQHFID
+361 
-369 NGCDSA
+369 
-375 AVIERWLKKIEA
+375 
-387 LKLKKATYEQ
+387 KLKKEHEE
-397 VLKRQLDDL
+397 K
-406 DRDFALL
+406 
-413 QMQSQELSVR
+413 
-423 AGKNQIKM
+423 IKEENYV
-431 PLAA
+431 

>member
-1 MGAYINFDLLD
+1 MGAYITFDLLD
-12 TAELCGLDIKS
+12 TAELCALDIKE

-31 EARCPYCNDRRYR
+31 EARCPHCNDHRYR
-44 MYLNRVT
+44 MYLNRTT

-81 YESYKALSTEPSVRQ
+81 YESYKALSAEPSVRQ
-96 YDVPIIESC
+96 YDVPVIESC

-204 DNFIQGLQIRFDS
+204 DNLIQGLQIRFDN

-222 ITGAD
+222 ITAAD

-267 TLYNSDHVD
+267 TLYLTEGGMKADIASYL
-276 SVVQYLLDKMQAVKI
+276 SGGRLFIGLTGVQNVRYLKEIVTSLHPKRIVECLDMDVRTNPQVQRAQSKIQAI
-291 NIHGNLYFIPSTRLP
+291 CTP
-306 LLNVLEDYIEALS
+306 LCEE
-319 KNNINDGNV
+319 
-328 SSNSMFVADDE
+328 
-339 KQREKMAA
+339 
-347 EFYMN
+347 
-352 YRRDIEAYE
+352 YRRFFWPKE
-361 ERIQHFID
+361 QKGID
-369 NGCDSA
+369 DYM
-375 AVIERWLKKIEA
+375 LFM
-387 LKLKKATYEQ
+387 KLKKEHEEKIREENY
-397 VLKRQLDDL
+397 V
-406 DRDFALL
+406 
-413 QMQSQELSVR
+413 
-423 AGKNQIKM
+423 
-431 PLAA
+431 

>member
-31 EARCPYCNDRRYR
+31 EARCPYCNDHRYR
-44 MYLNRVT
+44 MYLNRIT

-81 YESYKALSTEPSVRQ
+81 YESYKALSAEPSVRQ
-96 YDVPIIESC
+96 YDVPVIESRG
-105 DEPPIREL
+105 EPPIREL

-142 STEIIKGNMYKSFPT
+142 CTEIIKGNMYKSFPT

-204 DNFIQGLQIRFDS
+204 DNLIQGLQIRFDN

-222 ITGAD
+222 VTAAD

-267 TLYNSDHVD
+267 TLYLTEGGMKADIASYL
-276 SVVQYLLDKMQAVKI
+276 SGGRLFIGLTGVQNVRYLKEIVTSLHPKRIVECLDMDVRTNPQVQRAQSKIQAI
-291 NIHGNLYFIPSTRLP
+291 CTP
-306 LLNVLEDYIEALS
+306 LCEEYKRFFWPKEQKGI
-319 KNNINDGNV
+319 
-328 SSNSMFVADDE
+328 DDF
-339 KQREKMAA
+339 ML
-347 EFYMN
+347 FM
-352 YRRDIEAYE
+352 
-361 ERIQHFID
+361 
-369 NGCDSA
+369 
-375 AVIERWLKKIEA
+375 
-387 LKLKKATYEQ
+387 KLKKEHEE
-397 VLKRQLDDL
+397 K
-406 DRDFALL
+406 
-413 QMQSQELSVR
+413 
-423 AGKNQIKM
+423 IKEESYV
-431 PLAA
+431 

>member
-31 EARCPYCNDRRYR
+31 EARCPYCNDHRYR
-44 MYLNRVT
+44 MYLNRIT

-81 YESYKALSTEPSVRQ
+81 YESYKALSAEPSVRQ
-96 YDVPIIESC
+96 YDVPVIESRG
-105 DEPPIREL
+105 EPPIRKL

-204 DNFIQGLQIRFDS
+204 DNLIQGLQIRFDN

-222 ITGAD
+222 ITAAD

-267 TLYNSDHVD
+267 TLYLTEGGMKADIASYL
-276 SVVQYLLDKMQAVKI
+276 SGGRLFIGLTGVQNVRYLKEIVTSLHPKRIVECLDMDVRTNPQVQRAQSKIQAI
-291 NIHGNLYFIPSTRLP
+291 CTP
-306 LLNVLEDYIEALS
+306 LCEEYKRFFWPKEQKGI
-319 KNNINDGNV
+319 
-328 SSNSMFVADDE
+328 DDF
-339 KQREKMAA
+339 ML
-347 EFYMN
+347 FM
-352 YRRDIEAYE
+352 
-361 ERIQHFID
+361 
-369 NGCDSA
+369 
-375 AVIERWLKKIEA
+375 
-387 LKLKKATYEQ
+387 KLKKEHEE
-397 VLKRQLDDL
+397 K
-406 DRDFALL
+406 
-413 QMQSQELSVR
+413 
-423 AGKNQIKM
+423 IKEENYV
-431 PLAA
+431 

>member
-1 MGAYINFDLLD
+1 MGAYISFDLLD
-12 TAELCGLDIKS
+12 TAELCGLDIKG

-31 EARCPYCNDRRYR
+31 EARCPYCNDHRYR
-44 MYLNRVT
+44 MYLNRIT

-81 YESYKALSTEPSVRQ
+81 YESYKALSAEPSVRQ
-96 YDVPIIESC
+96 YDVPITESC

-204 DNFIQGLQIRFDS
+204 DNLIQGLQIRFDN

-222 ITGAD
+222 ITAAD

-267 TLYNSDHVD
+267 TLYLTEGGMKADIASYL
-276 SVVQYLLDKMQAVKI
+276 SGGRLFIGLTGVQNVRYLKEIVTSLRPKRIVECLDMDVRTNPQVQKAQSKIQAI
-291 NIHGNLYFIPSTRLP
+291 CTP
-306 LLNVLEDYIEALS
+306 LCEE
-319 KNNINDGNV
+319 
-328 SSNSMFVADDE
+328 
-339 KQREKMAA
+339 
-347 EFYMN
+347 
-352 YRRDIEAYE
+352 YRRFFWPKE
-361 ERIQHFID
+361 QKGID
-369 NGCDSA
+369 DYM
-375 AVIERWLKKIEA
+375 LFM
-387 LKLKKATYEQ
+387 KLKKEHEE
-397 VLKRQLDDL
+397 K
-406 DRDFALL
+406 
-413 QMQSQELSVR
+413 
-423 AGKNQIKM
+423 IKEESYV
-431 PLAA
+431 

>member
-1 MGAYINFDLLD
+1 MGAYITFDLID
-12 TAELCGLDIKS
+12 TAELCGLDIKG

-31 EARCPYCNDRRYR
+31 EARCPYCNDHRYR
-44 MYLNRVT
+44 MYLNRIT

-81 YESYKALSTEPSVRQ
+81 YESYKALSAEPSVRQ
-96 YDVPIIESC
+96 YDVPVIESC

-204 DNFIQGLQIRFDS
+204 DNLIQGLQIRFDN

-222 ITGAD
+222 ITAAD

-267 TLYNSDHVD
+267 TLYLTEGGMKADIASYL
-276 SVVQYLLDKMQAVKI
+276 SGGRLFIGLTGVQNVRYLKEIVTSLHPKRIVECIDMDCRTNPQVQKAQSKIQAI
-291 NIHGNLYFIPSTRLP
+291 CTP
-306 LLNVLEDYIEALS
+306 LCEEYKRFFWPKEQKGI
-319 KNNINDGNV
+319 
-328 SSNSMFVADDE
+328 DDF
-339 KQREKMAA
+339 ML
-347 EFYMN
+347 FM
-352 YRRDIEAYE
+352 
-361 ERIQHFID
+361 
-369 NGCDSA
+369 
-375 AVIERWLKKIEA
+375 
-387 LKLKKATYEQ
+387 KLKKEHEE
-397 VLKRQLDDL
+397 K
-406 DRDFALL
+406 
-413 QMQSQELSVR
+413 
-423 AGKNQIKM
+423 IKEENYV
-431 PLAA
+431 

>member
-31 EARCPYCNDRRYR
+31 EARCPYCNDHRYR
-44 MYLNRVT
+44 MYLNRIT

-81 YESYKALSTEPSVRQ
+81 YESYKALSAEPSVRQ
-96 YDVPIIESC
+96 YDVPIIESR
-105 DEPPIREL
+105 DELPIREL

-204 DNFIQGLQIRFDS
+204 DNLIQGLQIRFDN

-222 ITGAD
+222 ITAAD

-267 TLYNSDHVD
+267 TLYLTEGGMKADIASYL
-276 SVVQYLLDKMQAVKI
+276 SGGRLFIGLTGVQNVRYLKEIVTSLHPKRIVECLDMDVRTNPQVQRAQSKIQAI
-291 NIHGNLYFIPSTRLP
+291 CTP
-306 LLNVLEDYIEALS
+306 LCEE
-319 KNNINDGNV
+319 
-328 SSNSMFVADDE
+328 
-339 KQREKMAA
+339 
-347 EFYMN
+347 
-352 YRRDIEAYE
+352 YRRFFWPKE
-361 ERIQHFID
+361 QKGID
-369 NGCDSA
+369 DYM
-375 AVIERWLKKIEA
+375 LFM
-387 LKLKKATYEQ
+387 KLKKEHEE
-397 VLKRQLDDL
+397 K
-406 DRDFALL
+406 
-413 QMQSQELSVR
+413 
-423 AGKNQIKM
+423 IKEENYV
-431 PLAA
+431 

>member
-1 MGAYINFDLLD
+1 MGAYITFDLLD
-12 TAELCGLDIKS
+12 TAELCELDIKG

-31 EARCPYCNDRRYR
+31 EARGPYCNDHRYR
-44 MYLNRVT
+44 MYLNRIT

-81 YESYKALSTEPSVRQ
+81 YESYKALSAEPSVRQ
-96 YDVPIIESC
+96 YDVPVIESC

-204 DNFIQGLQIRFDS
+204 DNLIQGLQIRFDN
-217 PPVKR
+217 PPIKR
-222 ITGAD
+222 ITAAD

-267 TLYNSDHVD
+267 TLYLTEGGMKADIASYL
-276 SVVQYLLDKMQAVKI
+276 SGGRLFIGLTGVQNVRYLKEIVTSLHPKRIVECLDMDVRTNPQVQRAQSKIQAI
-291 NIHGNLYFIPSTRLP
+291 CTP
-306 LLNVLEDYIEALS
+306 LCEEYKRFFWPKEQKGI
-319 KNNINDGNV
+319 
-328 SSNSMFVADDE
+328 DDF
-339 KQREKMAA
+339 ML
-347 EFYMN
+347 FM
-352 YRRDIEAYE
+352 
-361 ERIQHFID
+361 
-369 NGCDSA
+369 
-375 AVIERWLKKIEA
+375 
-387 LKLKKATYEQ
+387 KLKKEHEE
-397 VLKRQLDDL
+397 K
-406 DRDFALL
+406 
-413 QMQSQELSVR
+413 
-423 AGKNQIKM
+423 IKEENYV
-431 PLAA
+431 

>member
-31 EARCPYCNDRRYR
+31 EARCPYCNDHRYR
-44 MYLNRVT
+44 MYLNRIT

-81 YESYKALSTEPSVRQ
+81 YESYKALSAEPSVRQ
-96 YDVPIIESC
+96 YDVPVIESRG
-105 DEPPIREL
+105 EPPIREL

-204 DNFIQGLQIRFDS
+204 DNLIQGLQIRFDN

-222 ITGAD
+222 ITAAD
-227 GKVTEKVGGRFR
+227 GKVTEKVSGRFR

-254 TSYIHVTGDVSSD
+254 TSYIHVTGDASSD
-267 TLYNSDHVD
+267 TLYLTEGGMKADIASYL
-276 SVVQYLLDKMQAVKI
+276 SGGRLFIGLTGVQNVRYLKEIVTSLHPKRIVECLDMDVRTNPQVQRAQSKIQAI
-291 NIHGNLYFIPSTRLP
+291 CTP
-306 LLNVLEDYIEALS
+306 LCEE
-319 KNNINDGNV
+319 
-328 SSNSMFVADDE
+328 
-339 KQREKMAA
+339 
-347 EFYMN
+347 
-352 YRRDIEAYE
+352 YRRFFWSKE
-361 ERIQHFID
+361 QKGID
-369 NGCDSA
+369 DYM
-375 AVIERWLKKIEA
+375 LFM
-387 LKLKKATYEQ
+387 KLKKEHEE
-397 VLKRQLDDL
+397 K
-406 DRDFALL
+406 
-413 QMQSQELSVR
+413 
-423 AGKNQIKM
+423 IKEENYV
-431 PLAA
+431 

>member
-31 EARCPYCNDRRYR
+31 EARCPYCNDHRYR
-44 MYLNRVT
+44 MYLNRIT

-81 YESYKALSTEPSVRQ
+81 YESYKALSAEPSVRQ
-96 YDVPIIESC
+96 YDVPVIESRG
-105 DEPPIREL
+105 EPPIREL

-204 DNFIQGLQIRFDS
+204 DNLIQGLQIRFDN

-222 ITGAD
+222 VTAAD

-267 TLYNSDHVD
+267 TLYLTEGGMKADIASYL
-276 SVVQYLLDKMQAVKI
+276 SGGRLFIGLTGVQNVRYLKEIVTSLHPKRIVECLDMDVRTNPQVQRAQSKIQAI
-291 NIHGNLYFIPSTRLP
+291 CTP
-306 LLNVLEDYIEALS
+306 LCEEYKRFFWPKEQKGI
-319 KNNINDGNV
+319 
-328 SSNSMFVADDE
+328 DDF
-339 KQREKMAA
+339 ML
-347 EFYMN
+347 FM
-352 YRRDIEAYE
+352 
-361 ERIQHFID
+361 
-369 NGCDSA
+369 
-375 AVIERWLKKIEA
+375 
-387 LKLKKATYEQ
+387 KLKKEHEE
-397 VLKRQLDDL
+397 K
-406 DRDFALL
+406 
-413 QMQSQELSVR
+413 
-423 AGKNQIKM
+423 IKEESYV
-431 PLAA
+431 